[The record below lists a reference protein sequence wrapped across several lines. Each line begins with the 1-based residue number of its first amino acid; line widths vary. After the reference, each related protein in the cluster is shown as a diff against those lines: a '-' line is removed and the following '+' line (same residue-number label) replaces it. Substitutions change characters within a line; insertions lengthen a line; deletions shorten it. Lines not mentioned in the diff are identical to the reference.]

1 MEHLNIDTLLKKNE
15 DFWKSLEIHCLVECC
30 GIDAFAF
37 DKKNIQKESINHD
50 VSDIQ
55 NNLKLIIKQID
66 ITESKKISSDLFN
79 LYENKKVFKNRINEI
94 LKVL

>member
-37 DKKNIQKESINHD
+37 DKK
-50 VSDIQ
+50 
-55 NNLKLIIKQID
+55 
-66 ITESKKISSDLFN
+66 TFKKR
-79 LYENKKVFKNRINEI
+79 V
-94 LKVL
+94 